1 VWSLSGDGTG
11 RRMPAA
17 DDGTAMGMT
26 NPIDDPLEGVNE
38 ADRVEQAQ
46 DLDGGGTV
54 PDGPIVSLDQ
64 ATEADAL
71 EQGAAMNDDDG
82 FTH

>member
-1 VWSLSGDGTG
+1 VTVELRTDRVQPRRASECGYVWSLS
-11 RRMPAA
+11 
-17 DDGTAMGMT
+17 
-26 NPIDDPLEGVNE
+26 DPLEGVNE